1 MITSYLSNSIFAYLV
16 LSNIRSRRWWIFFKG
31 HQTDSSLLSP
41 ILAEHIGQRA
51 EADPS
56 LNRLHPVKSSGAKT
70 GNPPLGVSGWVG
82 KTQPLVADCT
92 HTHCGKH
99 SHTSHPRET
108 SLFSGL
114 HSLVYQKPLCFMP
127 ESNTTL
133 TRCLPDWNRC
143 LNENVVIHISSS
155 NYNAPIALMSAKS
168 PGERQMWL

>member
-70 GNPPLGVSGWVG
+70 GNPPLGWVGGWVKHNLWWLIAHTLTVG
-82 KTQPLVADCT
+82 NILTP
-92 HTHCGKH
+92 HTHARRH
-99 SHTSHPRET
+99 S
-108 SLFSGL
+108 
-114 HSLVYQKPLCFMP
+114 SLVSIHWSIRNPCASCLRATQHSPDGF
-127 ESNTTL
+127 L
-133 TRCLPDWNRC
+133 TETGASMR
-143 LNENVVIHISSS
+143 
-155 NYNAPIALMSAKS
+155 
-168 PGERQMWL
+168 MWWYTFR